1 MKKLLKTPFLLLLL
15 LSMLVALPFIW
26 KEMGILPAYPQED
39 IEPEAPVL
47 SDTPNASLPEMPEEP
62 DNIPVSEE
70 PEEPNVPAS
79 SLLPEASD
87 VPDPLPKEPDLPPE
101 EPEEPDE
108 PDEPA
113 EPEIPEEPE
122 VPVKPEDPFSN
133 ALFIGDSR
141 TVGIA
146 EYSGISDADF
156 YAYTGASVYTIFKK
170 ESTVGAWE
178 KGTLLENVLTE
189 RQYDRIY
196 LMLGVN
202 ELGYNFNTT
211 MEKYGELIAR
221 LRELQPDAYLILQAS
236 LHVASARSDS
246 DNTFNNGNIDRLN
259 QAQAA
264 YADNEHIF
272 FIDVN
277 PVFDDENGALAKE
290 YTGDNTHPY
299 GKYYAKWAD
308 WLRENT
314 PA

>member
-15 LSMLVALPFIW
+15 LSMLVALPFVW
-26 KEMGILPAYPQED
+26 KEMGILPAYPQEN
-39 IEPEAPVL
+39 IAPEAPVL
-47 SDTPNASLPEMPEEP
+47 SDAPNASSPETPTAS
-62 DNIPVSEE
+62 DSVDAADNSNIPEV
-70 PEEPNVPAS
+70 PELPNVPAS
-79 SLLPEASD
+79 SPLPEIPD
-87 VPDPLPKEPDLPPE
+87 TPDPSPDAPDLPPE
-101 EPEEPDE
+101 EPEEPEVPEE
-108 PDEPA
+108 PDE
-113 EPEIPEEPE
+113 
-122 VPVKPEDPFSN
+122 PVKPEDPFTN

-178 KGTLLENVLTE
+178 KGTLLENVLAE

-211 MEKYGELIAR
+211 MEKYGELISR

-264 YADNEHIF
+264 YADNERIF